1 MGLIRKTLAVG
12 TLGLV
17 RGSSK
22 KQRVA
27 KAQLNELRAQT
38 QLMQEQAD
46 ALAGPPDPL
55 HSPVAEVRTAELRR
69 INAQNQAMNLRPTE
83 RQQKVQLLWQMHN
96 DGVLTLE
103 QYTAAYEALDAEATA

>member
-1 MGLIRKTLAVG
+1 MGLIRKTLAVS

-38 QLMQEQAD
+38 QVMQQQA
-46 ALAGPPDPL
+46 
-55 HSPVAEVRTAELRR
+55 EAELAEQRR
-69 INAQNQAMNLRPTE
+69 INAENRARRNPPTE
-83 RQQKVQLLWQMHN
+83 REQKAQLLWQLHK
-96 DGVLTLE
+96 DGTLTRD
-103 QYTAAYEALDAEATA
+103 QYFAAHAALDDPPATTA